1 MSNAALSQSF
11 NVDDIR
17 RIRNDA
23 SARYEGM
30 TFNEIARE
38 ITIGA
43 QASRTQMEEI
53 KKRRAKR
60 QATVSS

>member
-1 MSNAALSQSF
+1 MSNAILSQSF

-23 SARYEGM
+23 SAHYEGM
-30 TFNEIARE
+30 TFDEIAKE
-38 ITIGA
+38 IAKGA
-43 QASRTQMEEI
+43 QASRTQIEEI
-53 KKRRAKR
+53 KQRRAKR